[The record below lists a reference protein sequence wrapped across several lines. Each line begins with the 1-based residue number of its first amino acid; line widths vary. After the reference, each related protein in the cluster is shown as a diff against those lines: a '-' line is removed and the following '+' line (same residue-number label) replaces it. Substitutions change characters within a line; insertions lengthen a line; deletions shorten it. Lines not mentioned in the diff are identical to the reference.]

1 MSWENYEKEV
11 EESKGILETGKRYN
25 WEIVDITLKEG
36 VVVGGKSMRPM
47 YDVYKGKTLEDVP
60 IAVRDEIKDFTA
72 NYLNIKVM
80 ETDGSG
86 ATITMSFNVN
96 KMNINEKNPQFESK
110 IITFVRNLGHNIE
123 PKTKI
128 RLGNYLN
135 NGLKFSAQVIP
146 QKKSDG
152 TDSGFHQIDVMS
164 VKSIEGSVKKPQT
177 NAPQPSANSDVK
189 AKIIGTIVNC
199 KSKDEAVKAIVDNPD
214 VKMYLGQFLT
224 MVGSGEIKF
233 ENGVVKF

>member
-25 WEIVDITLKEG
+25 WEVVDITLKEG

-72 NYLNIKVM
+72 NYLNITVM
-80 ETDGSG
+80 EIEGSG
-86 ATITMSFNVN
+86 AKITMSFNVN

-110 IITFVRNLGHNIE
+110 IVTLIRNLGHVIE

-135 NGLKFSAQVIP
+135 NGLKFSAQVVP
-146 QKKSDG
+146 QKKADG
-152 TDSGFHQIDVMS
+152 TESGFHQIDVMS
-164 VKSIEGSVKKPQT
+164 VQPIESSVKKTSPNIPQT
-177 NAPQPSANSDVK
+177 SANSDIK
-189 AKIIGTIVNC
+189 AKIIGVIVNC
-199 KSKDEAVKAIVDNPD
+199 KSKDEAIKAIVDNPD
-214 VKMYLGQFLT
+214 SKSYLGQFLT